1 MAQSTILAAGN
12 TAATSTDIAVLSG
25 DVVKVGIFC
34 ADADRSRLPATAIF
48 LLLEDT
54 PASTN
59 DNVVARFGDDQ
70 RSYLITAPGTYR
82 VSRTAYTG
90 TAFGVYIED

>member
-1 MAQSTILAAGN
+1 MAQSTILTAGN

-34 ADADRSRLPATAIF
+34 ADADGSRVPATAIF
-48 LLLEDT
+48 ELKEDT
-54 PASTN
+54 PST
-59 DNVVARFGDDQ
+59 DNVVARLNNDN

-82 VSRTAYTG
+82 VTRTAYTG